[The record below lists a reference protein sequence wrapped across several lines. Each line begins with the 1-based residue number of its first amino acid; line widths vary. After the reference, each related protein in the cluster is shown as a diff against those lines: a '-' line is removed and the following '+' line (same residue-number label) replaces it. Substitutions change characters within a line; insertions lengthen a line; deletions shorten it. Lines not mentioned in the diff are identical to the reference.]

1 MCSDLNQISIFK
13 ELRYICR
20 RFFIYSN
27 GANGTWQ
34 LIGEEVLIHHFC
46 PVAHDINI
54 CEQIH
59 KYNEM
64 AYHQARIQCKL

>member
-1 MCSDLNQISIFK
+1 MVQMALN
-13 ELRYICR
+13 
-20 RFFIYSN
+20 
-27 GANGTWQ
+27 WQ